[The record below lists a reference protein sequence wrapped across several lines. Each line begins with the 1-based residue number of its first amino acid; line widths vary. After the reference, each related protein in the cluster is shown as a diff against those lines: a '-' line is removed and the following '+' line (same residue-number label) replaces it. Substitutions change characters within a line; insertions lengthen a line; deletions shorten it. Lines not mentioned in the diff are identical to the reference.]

1 MRVCLS
7 RPAAPQGIQTGEVLA
22 ASTAIAALELVALL
36 SHVRDHAAA
45 RRDFQQLLASA
56 ALDFKSATLAP
67 SPSLSRSAADRRLT
81 RAAGGNSGSTCRSGF
96 SASARSSGSSSGG
109 SDSSADAS
117 LELEGGSF
125 GSRGGTGRRRGGTA
139 PQLSAALRTRLL
151 RHLLKGPTMKLLC
164 AAAALQQAAPAY
176 NCSVQQ
182 RTVGMLRTW
191 AFCAP
196 DIARELVVTPY
207 LLCKCG
213 SGKTKTRPADLGL

>member
-1 MRVCLS
+1 M
-7 RPAAPQGIQTGEVLA
+7 LA
-22 ASTAIAALELVALL
+22 ASTATAALELVALL

-56 ALDFKSATLAP
+56 ARDFKSATLAP

-117 LELEGGSF
+117 LEGGSF
-125 GSRGGTGRRRGGTA
+125 GSRGEGRGGTGWRRGGTA

-164 AAAALQQAAPAY
+164 VTAALQQAAPAY

-207 LLCKCG
+207 LLCKYG
-213 SGKTKTRPADLGL
+213 SRHQKRKQACRP